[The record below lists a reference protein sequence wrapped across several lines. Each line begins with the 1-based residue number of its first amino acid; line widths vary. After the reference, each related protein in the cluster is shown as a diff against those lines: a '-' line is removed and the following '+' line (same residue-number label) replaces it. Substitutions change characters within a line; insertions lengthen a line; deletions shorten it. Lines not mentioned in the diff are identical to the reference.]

1 MLGKL
6 PDRALGIFRR
16 GELYDPEETGEY
28 SVERVNKDHVPASL
42 GHTGGGDKY
51 FGKQNLSS

>member
-16 GELYDPEETGEY
+16 GELYDPEETGKC

-42 GHTGGGDKY
+42 GHTGAGDQY